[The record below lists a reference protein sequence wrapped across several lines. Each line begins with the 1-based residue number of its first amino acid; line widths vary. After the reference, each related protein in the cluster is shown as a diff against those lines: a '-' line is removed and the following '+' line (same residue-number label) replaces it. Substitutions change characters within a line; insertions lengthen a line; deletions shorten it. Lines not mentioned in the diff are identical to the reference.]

1 MLPEEKL
8 RILLDNWRTK
18 ETGEIARMLE
28 ADEASV
34 NRWAITLRR
43 SMMKQGMSN
52 EKINE
57 WLPTKRVARRN
68 AYDIVVSRLLAENRS
83 GGREAG
89 SQKGLMNRSSRL
101 DSSHWRTGDL
111 WFARGSLRL
120 LRSRRVEKTIQ
131 KIRGS
136 RNRNE

>member
-43 SMMKQGMSN
+43 SMKKQGMSN

-57 WLPTKRVARRN
+57 CASDEKRGPG
-68 AYDIVVSRLLAENRS
+68 E
-83 GGREAG
+83 
-89 SQKGLMNRSSRL
+89 M
-101 DSSHWRTGDL
+101 RTTS
-111 WFARGSLRL
+111 W
-120 LRSRRVEKTIQ
+120 
-131 KIRGS
+131 
-136 RNRNE
+136 